1 VSPQLRNRALA
12 LAAAFAALAA
22 LVATGAVNGIDQWS
36 IDHLMPGLPGNRPG
50 PSNAEAVVP
59 LLHSSWT
66 TALDV
71 VANIV
76 TLPAQVVIA
85 SVLAAVCCVVLAR
98 RGEGRDALVWAGAW
112 VLGNALE
119 VLGKSTLTRPALHKQ
134 AHTVTAFGSSFP
146 SGHTLRSVL
155 LVAIVAAAWPSARTW
170 LVAWAGATL
179 VLLELD
185 GFHVP
190 SDIVGGLLL
199 ALLLITAARAA
210 LRKAG

>member
-76 TLPAQVVIA
+76 TLPAQAVIA
-85 SVLAAVCCVVLAR
+85 SVLAAACCVVLAR
-98 RGEGRDALVWAGAW
+98 RGDRCGAIVWAGAW
-112 VLGNALE
+112 VVGNAIE
-119 VLGKSTLTRPALHKQ
+119 VLGKSTLTRPPLHTR
-134 AHTVTAFGSSFP
+134 AHAVTAFGSSFP
-146 SGHTLRSVL
+146 SGHALRSVL
-155 LVAIVAAAWPSARTW
+155 LVAIVAAAWPSARRW
-170 LVAWAGATL
+170 LVAWAAATL
-179 VLLELD
+179 VLLEID

-190 SDIVGGLLL
+190 SDIAGGLLV
-199 ALLLITAARAA
+199 APLLITAARAA
-210 LRKAG
+210 LP